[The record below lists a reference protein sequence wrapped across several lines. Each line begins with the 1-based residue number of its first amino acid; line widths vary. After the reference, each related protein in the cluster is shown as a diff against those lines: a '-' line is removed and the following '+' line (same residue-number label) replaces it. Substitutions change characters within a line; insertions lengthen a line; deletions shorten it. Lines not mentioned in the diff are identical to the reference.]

1 MNGWNLQVLTNYPKT
16 ALKLSGKENITIW
29 TIKIWIK
36 IKIKICGY
44 LSKYFF
50 LIESILIP
58 TWLVNCNVI

>member
-50 LIESILIP
+50 FDWVYSDSDLISKL
-58 TWLVNCNVI
+58 